1 MTANVTIDFNAN
13 LARFTNA
20 LDKATND
27 LNKFQTNADRMSK
40 NVNRA
45 FKSLAVVVPSG
56 LLVNFA
62 KGVIDAA
69 DNLKDLS
76 ERTGVSIETLA
87 GLKAV
92 AEKSGASVEDL
103 ATGMKYLAKNI
114 EEAKSGNKEM
124 AHILE
129 QMGVKGSDLKEDFF
143 ALADS
148 MSKSKDGQGKLALSM
163 TLLGR
168 SGEALIPTLNQG
180 GAALR
185 QLDAASSGYAK
196 SMAELAPAADE
207 FNDSMTDLK
216 NSISAAAAVA
226 MPGLLNKTVELIN
239 QFTIGIRTAGGFAEA
254 IRLFGF
260 GLSPFKSTQK
270 SLDELAKRMLV
281 IQQQLNIANEK
292 GDTKTKANLESER
305 ADVIKKIKYLQDLY
319 AAKNY
324 KLPEEKKSNT
334 ELSVVAEGKCLQS
347 GGVWDGKR
355 CYKPPE
361 KGSKEKA
368 KDTLGIDN
376 LISQTS
382 TERIAKVDAQIAAL
396 TDRFQQGKIGPEVYK
411 EAMVGLNAELEK
423 IKQTKDA
430 FGDGSFISAD
440 PATIE
445 MIRQQQ
451 EAINDLNGSIAED
464 KQQQAEDFKSALDG
478 LVADTTVAKTQRL
491 YKNVEILDKA
501 FFDGVI
507 GIDQYNEAMK
517 NLTEDTSK
525 ELKDT
530 KSIGEELGL
539 TFSSAFED
547 AMISGKK
554 FRDVISGIAQD
565 IQRMILRRTI
575 TEPLGNAVSGVLGGI
590 DWGALWPFAGGG
602 IMTSNGPV
610 PIRKYAGGG
619 IANTPQAA
627 IFAEGS
633 VPEAFV
639 PVPNGKIPVEIK
651 GNSSGGGGVVLNQN
665 INVDARGADS
675 GVDQKIRKAVAEGA
689 RQGYAMVVSDLSRGG
704 TVARLAGVA

>member
-1 MTANVTIDFNAN
+1 
-13 LARFTNA
+13 
-20 LDKATND
+20 
-27 LNKFQTNADRMSK
+27 MSK

-103 ATGMKYLAKNI
+103 ATGMKDLAN
-114 EEAKSGNKEM
+114 
-124 AHILE
+124 ILE

-226 MPGLLNKTVELIN
+226 MPGLLSKTVELIN

-260 GLSPFKSTQK
+260 GLSPFKSTQEN
-270 SLDELAKRMLV
+270 LDELAKRMLV

-355 CYKPPE
+355 CYKQPK

-411 EAMVGLNAELEK
+411 EAMVGLNAELEN
-423 IKQTKDA
+423 IKQAKDA

-451 EAINDLNGSIAED
+451 EAINDLNGSMAED
-464 KQQQAEDFKSALDG
+464 NQKQAEDFKSALDS
-478 LVADTTVAKTQRL
+478 LISDTTVVKTQRL

-525 ELKDT
+525 KLKDT

-554 FRDVISGIAQD
+554 FRDVLYIGFGKD
-565 IQRMILRRTI
+565 IVVRDEGYKLAIGMGPAVVPGRGHASPRFSEVPDF
-575 TEPLGNAVSGVLGGI
+575 EPAAETV
-590 DWGALWPFAGGG
+590 DYAL
-602 IMTSNGPV
+602 IV
-610 PIRKYAGGG
+610 
-619 IANTPQAA
+619 
-627 IFAEGS
+627 
-633 VPEAFV
+633 
-639 PVPNGKIPVEIK
+639 
-651 GNSSGGGGVVLNQN
+651 
-665 INVDARGADS
+665 
-675 GVDQKIRKAVAEGA
+675 
-689 RQGYAMVVSDLSRGG
+689 
-704 TVARLAGVA
+704 